1 MGTSQPLVPG
11 TGPSSGET
19 TSADAARDVERGSS
33 WVNARVSQESLTGAR
48 RDRSRGEGGGGG
60 VLPPEA
66 GRGLEPPGSHA
77 CPHLVLGSQP
87 ASRGA
92 PASAVSSPPVWVVF
106 QQPRET
112 KPRVLLTVTGAPATQ
127 IRFHPRDTARRKHSQ
142 PFSPDQT
149 PHKQRTSAGRT
160 DRPELFSRLSVAGH
174 SAVPCCLLFSS
185 AEPSR
190 DLTKTD
196 KETGQ
201 QRQTRSQANGE
212 WQH

>member
-1 MGTSQPLVPG
+1 M
-11 TGPSSGET
+11 
-19 TSADAARDVERGSS
+19 S
-33 WVNARVSQESLTGAR
+33 WVNGRVSQESLTGAR
-48 RDRSRGEGGGGG
+48 RERSRGEGRGGG

-77 CPHLVLGSQP
+77 CPHLVLGSRP
-87 ASRGA
+87 AHRGRQCPLFLA
-92 PASAVSSPPVWVVF
+92 PSLVVF

-112 KPRVLLTVTGAPATQ
+112 KPRVLPTVTGAPAT
-127 IRFHPRDTARRKHSQ
+127 RFRFRPHNTARRKHSQ

-149 PHKQRTSAGRT
+149 TTQTAHECGE
-160 DRPELFSRLSVAGH
+160 DRPSGALLMPVSGRSLSA
-174 SAVPCCLLFSS
+174 ACCLLFPS
-185 AEPSR
+185 AKPSR

-196 KETGQ
+196 KEETGQ